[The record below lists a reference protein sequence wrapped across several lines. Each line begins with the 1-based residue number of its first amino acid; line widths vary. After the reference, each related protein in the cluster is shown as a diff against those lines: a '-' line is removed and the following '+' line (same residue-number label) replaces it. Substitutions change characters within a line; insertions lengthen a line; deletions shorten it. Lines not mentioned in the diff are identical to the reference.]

1 MNGIENAQFDLI
13 EATHSVETALELLE
27 SMSHDDLNLQQNQEL
42 MGLIGTLKVIREEL
56 GQSCDKLTHIESH

>member
-27 SMSHDDLNLQQNQEL
+27 SMSKDDQALQQNQDL
-42 MGLIGTLKVIREEL
+42 MGLIDALKAIREEL
-56 GQSCDKLTHIESH
+56 GQSCDTLTRIENH